1 MMNKHAPERFAALS
15 KALND
20 ASDLLT
26 SEIVNVESAL
36 NDLRLGLEVWIE
48 VSRGKE
54 IFTTTDSKE
63 ESALTRV
70 LWLGYA
76 KYSGRWGLFTEETLD
91 EVEPDDVR
99 YLVALRDAKREV
111 RLVAADKIPILV
123 EKIQRDAEKTA
134 QETIDKAAKLKDF
147 AASLRKKAR

>member
-1 MMNKHAPERFAALS
+1 MKQHAPERFAALS
-15 KALND
+15 KALNE

-48 VSRGKE
+48 VSRSKE
-54 IFTTTDSKE
+54 VSVGTDSKKE
-63 ESALTRV
+63 YEFTRV

-76 KYSGRWGLFTEETLD
+76 KYSGHWGLFTEETLD
-91 EVEPDDVR
+91 EVDRDEVR

-111 RLVAADKIPILV
+111 RLEAADKIPILV
-123 EKIQRDAEKTA
+123 EKIQRDAEETA
-134 QETIDKAAKLKDF
+134 QETTNKAAQLKDF
-147 AASLRKKAR
+147 AASLRKKTR